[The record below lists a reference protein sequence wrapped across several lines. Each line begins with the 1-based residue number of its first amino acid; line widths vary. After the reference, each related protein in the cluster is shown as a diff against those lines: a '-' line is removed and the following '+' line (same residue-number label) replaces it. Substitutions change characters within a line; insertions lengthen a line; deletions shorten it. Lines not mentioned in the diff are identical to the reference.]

1 MNLVPKEEKTKE
13 TSKSDYELQIKLIN
27 MFRSFDDFLSEID
40 KVNLHSL
47 HTGKY
52 MTRIVEVSQEMVI
65 ELQRAK
71 IRLWD
76 YSEGSHRT
84 KDPRRLKKDNHYK
97 T

>member
-1 MNLVPKEEKTKE
+1 MNLVPKEVKTQKIN
-13 TSKSDYELQIKLIN
+13 KSDYELQLKLIS
-27 MFRSFDDFLSEID
+27 MFKSFEHFLSEMD

-76 YSEGSHRT
+76 YSEGSLN
-84 KDPRRLKKDNHYK
+84 D
-97 T
+97 